1 MLLAGG
7 LLTPDVYSGG
17 PVIHDNSL
25 GDSYGTAAGSVFS
38 VAGRRAGEGVAEGVK
53 VAAAAIDSLQTA
65 AMDSLQGAGAAV
77 MAWLPRGAI
86 RRSGSSAR
94 GSRPMDHSAW
104 VPIDRPS

>member
-1 MLLAGG
+1 M
-7 LLTPDVYSGG
+7 
-17 PVIHDNSL
+17 IHDNSL

-65 AMDSLQGAGAAV
+65 AMDSLQEAGAAV
-77 MAWLPRGAI
+77 MAWLPRGAN
-86 RRSGSSAR
+86 RRSGGAR
-94 GSRPMDHSAW
+94 GSRPMDHSTW